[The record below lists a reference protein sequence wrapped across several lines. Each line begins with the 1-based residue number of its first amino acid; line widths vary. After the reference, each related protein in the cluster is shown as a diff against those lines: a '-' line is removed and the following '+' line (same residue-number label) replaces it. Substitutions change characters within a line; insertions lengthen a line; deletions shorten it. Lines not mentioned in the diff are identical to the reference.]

1 MCYVKRS
8 SNFSHQI
15 EQGIDLDIQLAS
27 SSTLE
32 ISDKSTLETLK
43 KVKNREAAAR
53 SRAKKLNKLLKLENT
68 IKSLESENSSLSL
81 QLAISESEKN
91 ASLSREEE
99 YKRRI
104 DKLELLLFPLQTM
117 DMIWEKFL
125 EK

>member
-53 SRAKKLNKLLKLENT
+53 SRAKKLDKLLKLDIN
-68 IKSLESENSSLSL
+68 I
-81 QLAISESEKN
+81 
-91 ASLSREEE
+91 
-99 YKRRI
+99 
-104 DKLELLLFPLQTM
+104 FF
-117 DMIWEKFL
+117 MI
-125 EK
+125 